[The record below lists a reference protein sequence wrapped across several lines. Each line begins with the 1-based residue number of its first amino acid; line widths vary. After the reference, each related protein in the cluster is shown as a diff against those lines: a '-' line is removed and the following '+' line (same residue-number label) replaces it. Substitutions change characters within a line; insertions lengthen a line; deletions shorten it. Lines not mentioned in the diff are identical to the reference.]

1 MTCLARFCSPA
12 RTSSQITR
20 PHKSNLSNTTSPSSA
35 TNTSPSSA
43 TLCRWRFYNR
53 RASIRTQIKRFCAQ
67 FDVLPAIRT
76 QIGRFC
82 ARFAIFPAFRTQI
95 KRFCA
100 RFDVLPAIRHKS
112 SINTYFPDNQSSWLS
127 PKNTASLNLLTNSI
141 FTINESEIYNS
152 FIGFRLIFK
161 HFDGAR

>member
-20 PHKSNLSNTTSPSSA
+20 PTIPSSA
-35 TNTSPSSA
+35 TNISPTSATTTSLTSATTTSSSSATTTSPSSA

-53 RASIRTQIKRFCAQ
+53 RASIRTQIGRFCAQ

-76 QIGRFC
+76 QI
-82 ARFAIFPAFRTQI
+82 

-100 RFDVLPAIRHKS
+100 HFAYIFYSSSSTSYFGFEKS
-112 SINTYFPDNQSSWLS
+112 KSINTYFPDNQSS
-127 PKNTASLNLLTNSI
+127 
-141 FTINESEIYNS
+141 
-152 FIGFRLIFK
+152 
-161 HFDGAR
+161 